1 MHRLHRLRPGE
12 IFLHHGAAH
21 VQDRCGNRQRIHI
34 PECMERLLWPSLIF
48 TSSDLLTA
56 QIGLDSKVFLMNE
69 PLSNLYFSFGGA
81 QAVARVSK
89 YEISQIGDTI
99 HFVFMPSKMHFFD
112 KETGV
117 NYTEM

>member
-1 MHRLHRLRPGE
+1 MYGTITLAVAYIYIKRP
-12 IFLHHGAAH
+12 A
-21 VQDRCGNRQRIHI
+21 DRTDRSGLQSI
-34 PECMERLLWPSLIF
+34 PYER
-48 TSSDLLTA
+48 A
-56 QIGLDSKVFLMNE
+56 
-69 PLSNLYFSFGGA
+69 NLYFSFGGA